1 MEAFGKQ
8 VCEVTGDFYAAER
21 AGWFVPGAD
30 PVDGSGHGAGGD
42 GFVCDSL
49 LDVAADGG
57 VDATLERSYF
67 FAGLGG
73 ELVLV
78 EHGYAAAEVI
88 EDDGLCVSL
97 DVGFDL
103 GKPGAATD
111 EGFVEEGFDEGDA
124 GAVTLDKD
132 LLLVVKV
139 IIECWLCDLEPL
151 GQFAHRGAAIALLK
165 KHVRG
170 GLQHG
175 IALDVL
181 IALTGLKGFPGFVSA
196 LGCFFH
202 DLIVS
207 GLGGCGAR
215 AFR

>member
-1 MEAFGKQ
+1 MEAFREQ
-8 VCEVTGDFYAAER
+8 VGEVTGDFYAAER

-30 PVDGSGHGAGGD
+30 PVDGSGHGEGGELGVAGGD

-88 EDDGLCVSL
+88 EDDGLCISL

-111 EGFVEEGFDEGDA
+111 EGFVEKGFDEGDA
-124 GAVTLDKD
+124 GA
-132 LLLVVKV
+132 
-139 IIECWLCDLEPL
+139 
-151 GQFAHRGAAIALLK
+151 
-165 KHVRG
+165 
-170 GLQHG
+170 
-175 IALDVL
+175 IALDQ
-181 IALTGLKGFPGFVSA
+181 
-196 LGCFFH
+196 
-202 DLIVS
+202 DL
-207 GLGGCGAR
+207 
-215 AFR
+215 